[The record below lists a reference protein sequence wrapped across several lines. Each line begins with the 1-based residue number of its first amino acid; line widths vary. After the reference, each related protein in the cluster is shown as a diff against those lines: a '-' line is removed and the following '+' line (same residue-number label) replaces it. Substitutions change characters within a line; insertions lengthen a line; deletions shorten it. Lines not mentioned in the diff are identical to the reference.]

1 MAKSIQGTGAAE
13 FNIDTCKQIAVAVVH
28 ASAVGLGEVLKKY
41 RSEAERADLIRTYI
55 DKIRFF
61 PDQSGYFF
69 VYNMNGMNIA
79 LPNPNAW
86 QGKNLFDHQDSKG
99 RYVIREVAEAAKK
112 GGGFVEYYW
121 PRPGVEG
128 EQKKLSYAETI
139 PGTGYFIG
147 AGFYI

>member
-1 MAKSIQGTGAAE
+1 MAKSTQGTGAE
-13 FNIDTCKQIAVAVVH
+13 EINTYKQIATAVVH
-28 ASAVGLGEVLKKY
+28 ASAVGLGELLKKY

-61 PDQSGYFF
+61 PDQTGYFF
-69 VYNMNGMNIA
+69 VYTLDGVNIA

-86 QGKNLFDHQDSKG
+86 QGKNLYDHQDSKG
-99 RYVIREVAEAAKK
+99 KFVLREVAAEVKK

-121 PRPGVEG
+121 PKPGAEG
-128 EQKKLSYAETI
+128 EQKKISYAESI
-139 PGTGYFIG
+139 PGTNYFIG